1 MAHVTFTAFAL
12 PGFRSACIC
21 ANSDDARPSV
31 SSARDHPL
39 SDWGASV
46 GSAKRGWT
54 HLAPIMTHL
63 ALRLSAFFP
72 VFEIELALPDA
83 MKLVHPRYGPR

>member
-1 MAHVTFTAFAL
+1 MAPVTFAAFAL
-12 PGFRSACIC
+12 PGFRPVYIC
-21 ANSDDARPSV
+21 SNTDDARSSV
-31 SSARDHPL
+31 SFAQDHPL
-39 SDWGASV
+39 SDWGISV

-72 VFEIELALPDA
+72 VFEIELALPTA
-83 MKLVHPRYGPR
+83 MKLAHPEV